1 MKDKN
6 KIIKKISDA
15 LNANDL
21 ETARKLVENDLKRVG
36 LKEEYYFYLALIQ
49 KDLNKKL
56 ELYTFALNLN

>member
-49 KDLNKKL
+49 KDLKKKQ
-56 ELYTFALNLN
+56 